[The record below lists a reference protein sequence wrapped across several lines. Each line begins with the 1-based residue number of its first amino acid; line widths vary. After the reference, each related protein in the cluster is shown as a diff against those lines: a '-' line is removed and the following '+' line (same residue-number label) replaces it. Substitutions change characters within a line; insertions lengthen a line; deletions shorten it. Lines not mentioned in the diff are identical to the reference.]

1 MESFSIASFLHN
13 SSFSFLAIN
22 YTNASLILI
31 FVVLLL
37 LLLLFFISGAEVA
50 LFSLNYKDLS
60 VLKTKQD
67 DDAKRV
73 VTFLENPKGLLG
85 SLTIAGVVLTITIIA
100 ISNFILDSLLPK
112 MIHWAFPFLIKLG
125 IIGTLILF
133 VGNIFPKVWASQ
145 NKLRFARRS
154 SLIVEAVYLLFGN
167 ISKPLIQV
175 SDTLDSKFG
184 NDDKQ
189 RLDGEL
195 LDFAIDKLPDNEASK
210 EEKQILKEIR
220 KFGNTTVKQIMLP
233 RLDVS
238 GINYNT
244 NMTNVIK
251 QVEEFHYSRI
261 PIYENTLDD
270 LKGILYTKDLLP
282 HIHQSNEYN
291 WQQLIKPCVFVH
303 EQKLIEDLLQEFRTK
318 KIHIA
323 IVVDEFGGTSGIV
336 TLEDIIEEIIGEIKD
351 EFDEED
357 GADTQIN
364 ENEFVF
370 DGKIMINDMCK
381 KIQVNTDTFDKV
393 KGESDSLGGLVLE
406 LAKDIPTVGQTVTC
420 GDFTFTIEEVEKNRV
435 KKVKVN
441 VQRG

>member
-1 MESFSIASFLHN
+1 LESFSITSFFYN
-13 SSFSFLAIN
+13 SNYSFLAISFN
-22 YTNASLILI
+22 NSSIVLICI
-31 FVVLLL
+31 VFILLG
-37 LLLLFFISGAEVA
+37 LLFFISGAEVA

-67 DDAKRV
+67 EDAKRV

-85 SLTIAGVVLTITIIA
+85 SLTIASVVLTIAIIA
-100 ISNFILDSLLPK
+100 ISNFVIDSFLPSS
-112 MIHWAFPFLIKLG
+112 IHWALSLLIKVG
-125 IIGTLILF
+125 IIGSIILF
-133 VGNIFPKVWASQ
+133 LGNIFPKVWASQ
-145 NKLRFARRS
+145 NKIRFALRS

-175 SDTLDSKFG
+175 SNTLDSKFG

-189 RLDGEL
+189 RMDGEL
-195 LDFAIDKLPDNEASK
+195 LDYAIDKLPDNEASK

-220 KFGNTTVKQIMLP
+220 KFGNTTVKQIMRP

-238 GINYNT
+238 GINFT
-244 NMTNVIK
+244 DTMPNVIR
-251 QVEEFHYSRI
+251 QVEELHYSRI

-282 HIHQSNEYN
+282 HIHQTEDYN

-323 IVVDEFGGTSGIV
+323 VVVDEFGGTSGIV
-336 TLEDIIEEIIGEIKD
+336 TLEDIVEEIIGEIKD

-381 KIQVNTDTFDKV
+381 KMQVNTETFDEV

-406 LAKDIPTVGQTVTC
+406 LAKDIPAVGETIVC

-435 KKVKVN
+435 KKVKVK
-441 VQRG
+441 VQQ